1 MAKATTIKTADFEKA
16 MDEALKKVDELKHTT
31 EAAKKEVKN
40 ILRELYSDTVKETHT
55 FEIMECLRR

>member
-1 MAKATTIKTADFEKA
+1 MAKSTTIKTADFENA
-16 MDEALKKVDELKHTT
+16 MNEALKKVDELKHTT

-40 ILRELYSDTVKETHT
+40 ILRELYSCTVRETHT